1 VSRVVRIVLLILLLP
16 LVAGFGLCGAF
27 GVVVGINDV
36 SVFLLGLLGLA
47 ITVGLVLVCRR
58 LMRKL

>member
-1 VSRVVRIVLLILLLP
+1 MNRVVRIILLILLLP

-27 GVVVGINDV
+27 GIVVGIDDV
-36 SVFLLGLLGLA
+36 SIFGLGLLGLA
-47 ITVGLVLVCRR
+47 ITAGLVLVCRR